1 MDSRARRLA
10 QNEAAF
16 RSINERI
23 AEAAEGFLADR
34 PNARHEFLCECSD
47 VDCVRRV
54 ALTLAEYEKLRRND
68 RRFVVAPEHE
78 LPEIEVVVER
88 HERYWIVEKVGE
100 AGEQVE
106 GDTAA

>member
-1 MDSRARRLA
+1 VVSRARRLA

-34 PNARHEFLCECSD
+34 EDARHEFLCECSD
-47 VDCVRRV
+47 VDCLRRV
-54 ALTLAEYEKLRRND
+54 ALMLAEYEDLRRND

-88 HERYWIVEKVGE
+88 RERYWIVEKVGV
-100 AGEQVE
+100 AGEEAE
-106 GDTAA
+106 GDASA